1 MMLVLGLSHLCHVI
15 IKKIGRKIVGAKRI
29 VFNASLIILRLAI
42 GIVLTLIWHDRQRQ
56 ILVGLVQV
64 AESIHAALIHV
75 DVADR
80 RVILHGVVAR
90 RALTSVGIINAMPH
104 VLSPCR
110 QANLHPALPQDLL
123 QNNPQNIPQNIP
135 RHIQRT
141 SPVVLLPF
149 ILHRQHFIQNQYG
162 KPNSEE
168 RMIQYICMFPDNH
181 PKNTKAMKKKRLK
194 YFNERR
200 TTSHSINF
208 LIKKA
213 LPYPRKR
220 VANAD
225 IWR

>member
-1 MMLVLGLSHLCHVI
+1 MLVLGLSHLCHVI

-110 QANLHPALPQDLL
+110 QANHPALPQDLL
-123 QNNPQNIPQNIP
+123 QNNPQNIPQNIL

-141 SPVVLLPF
+141 SPVVNPTPYR
-149 ILHRQHFIQNQYG
+149 HCQHFI
-162 KPNSEE
+162 
-168 RMIQYICMFPDNH
+168 
-181 PKNTKAMKKKRLK
+181 
-194 YFNERR
+194 
-200 TTSHSINF
+200 
-208 LIKKA
+208 
-213 LPYPRKR
+213 PYAPAR
-220 VANAD
+220 
-225 IWR
+225 

>member
-1 MMLVLGLSHLCHVI
+1 MLVLGLSHLCHVI

-149 ILHRQHFIQNQYG
+149 ILHRQHFIPHTRVLIITFCCG
-162 KPNSEE
+162 G
-168 RMIQYICMFPDNH
+168 IV
-181 PKNTKAMKKKRLK
+181 LVWGV
-194 YFNERR
+194 RR
-200 TTSHSINF
+200 
-208 LIKKA
+208 
-213 LPYPRKR
+213 
-220 VANAD
+220 
-225 IWR
+225 IWDS